1 MENEQTYP
9 ELEKAKA
16 EQEKLKLHHL
26 SIDLTLEGMPGE
38 IDLPKGER
46 GERGQDGFTP
56 VVTVTDN
63 EDGSHLITITQPEG
77 RGPITTTIKDG
88 KVGPAGER
96 GSDGLPGAPGR
107 DGVAGSPGRDGFT
120 PEVTVTDREDGTHVI
135 TITQPEGRAP
145 ITTTIKDGKP
155 GAPGRDGVDGQSITG
170 AKGDPGRDGFT
181 PTITVTDKE
190 DGTHVITI
198 TQPEGRAPITTTI
211 KDGKPGAPGR
221 DGVDGQSITGAK
233 GDPGRDGFTPTITVT
248 DKEDGT
254 HVITITQPDG
264 RAPITTTIKDGKAGV
279 PGRDGLPGD
288 RGLPAES
295 PVTLADIMRL
305 DRVKSHNVSYLF
317 TTTDYDG
324 VLFAGQHYLK
334 EGRQNGY
341 HWWADLRSTYDND
354 LEVKME
360 KLTDTQLRKTMVIDY
375 DGATYDITRFN
386 RTGGYN
392 KNPGEFWTALT
403 KAFRTETAIQPDIS
417 ISTAV
422 YKLTRAMN
430 FKGSTITGYMYTIHT
445 GYSVNNKFYL
455 IVDKRLETHN
465 NPNWQP
471 TVIGT

>member
-38 IDLPKGER
+38 IDLPKGE
-46 GERGQDGFTP
+46 
-56 VVTVTDN
+56 
-63 EDGSHLITITQPEG
+63 
-77 RGPITTTIKDG
+77 
-88 KVGPAGER
+88 
-96 GSDGLPGAPGR
+96 PGTPGR
-107 DGVAGSPGRDGFT
+107 DGQPGRDGFT
-120 PEVTVTDREDGTHVI
+120 PEVTVTDREDGSHVITITQPDGRAPITTTIKDGKAGAPGRDGVDGVAGSPGRDGVDGVAGSPGRDGFTPVINVSDNTDGTHVI

-181 PTITVTDKE
+181 PVITVTDKE
-190 DGTHVITI
+190 DG
-198 TQPEGRAPITTTI
+198 
-211 KDGKPGAPGR
+211 
-221 DGVDGQSITGAK
+221 S
-233 GDPGRDGFTPTITVT
+233 
-248 DKEDGT
+248 

-264 RAPITTTIKDGKAGV
+264 RAPITTTIKDGKAGA
-279 PGRDGLPGD
+279 PGTRGEKGD
-288 RGLPAES
+288 RGLPGES
-295 PVTLADIMRL
+295 PITLADIMRL
-305 DRVKSHNVSYLF
+305 DRVKSHTVSYLF
-317 TTTDYDG
+317 TMTDYDG
-324 VLFAGQHYLK
+324 VLFTGQHYLK

-341 HWWADLRSTYDND
+341 HWWADIRSTYDND

-360 KLTDTQLRKTMVIDY
+360 KLEDAQLRKTMVIDY
-375 DGATYDITRFN
+375 DGASYDITRFN

-403 KAFRTETAIQPDIS
+403 KAFRTNTPIQPDFS
-417 ISTAV
+417 TSTAV
-422 YKLTRAMN
+422 DKLISAMN

-455 IVDKRLETHN
+455 IVDKRLETHA
-465 NPNWQP
+465 NPNWKP
-471 TVIGT
+471 TVIAN